1 MEPAINRREPT
12 PNDVADLH
20 TAPLTG
26 SNDPGASAPGQMFDP
41 RQAATSG
48 PMSQR
53 PPRPVVARPTTPH
66 LPLSLILPQMPTT
79 VEETGLE
86 LVLLEELA
94 LRHIALA
101 GSITGGD
108 LAKKL
113 HLPLAGV
120 IEEALASLR
129 RDGLVDVQGSGN
141 AVLGLAAMRLRATE
155 RGADIDRKA
164 QQHNGYVGPAPVSLG
179 AFERMLRQQAMSGR
193 TVPRT
198 EVRRGLGH
206 LVLSADTADRLGAAL
221 ESGGPI
227 LLTGQPG
234 SGKTAVANAV
244 SRMYAGGV
252 LIPHAVVIDGQILRV
267 LDPST
272 HRLAKIDAGGQ
283 KLDERWVCCQTP
295 FVRAG
300 LDLTL
305 RDLELHFD
313 STRHYYDCP
322 LQLKAAGGV
331 LFLDDLGMQATRVEE
346 LLSRLQ
352 EPLTRGLDYLT
363 TVDGQKIAF
372 PFTCLLVFASSREP
386 AELLSQSALRWIPAK
401 ISLSTPSRE
410 QFEELV
416 RRACAVA
423 NVEFTE
429 NGCQHLID
437 VHYGRAGR
445 TVRAS
450 HPVELLRLV
459 AAAAR
464 YFQAPAR
471 LTPQLVDVA
480 ADLFFV

>member
-1 MEPAINRREPT
+1 MDSAANRLEMT
-12 PNDVADLH
+12 HADVAEQH
-20 TAPLTG
+20 TAPLNGSSDPSSSLTG
-26 SNDPGASAPGQMFDP
+26 HPPDP
-41 RQAATSG
+41 RQVSSSG
-48 PMSQR
+48 PMGQR
-53 PPRPVVARPTTPH
+53 QARPAARPTTPH
-66 LPLSLILPQMPTT
+66 VPLNMILPTMPTS

-86 LVLLEELA
+86 MVLLEELT
-94 LRHIALA
+94 LRHIVLA

-120 IEEALASLR
+120 VEVALASLR
-129 RDGLVDVQGSGN
+129 RDGLVDVQGVGN
-141 AVLGLAAMRLRATE
+141 PVLGLAGLRLRATE
-155 RGADIDRKA
+155 RGAEIDRKA

-193 TVPRT
+193 SVSRV

-206 LVLSADTADRLGAAL
+206 LVLSPDTADRLGAAL

-227 LLTGQPG
+227 LLSGQPG
-234 SGKTAVANAV
+234 SGKTAVAHAV

-252 LIPHAVVIDGQILRV
+252 LIPHSVVIDGQILRV

-272 HRLAKIDAGGQ
+272 HRPAKLDAGSL

-300 LDLTL
+300 VDLSL
-305 RDLELHFD
+305 RDLEMHFD

-331 LFLDDLGMQATRVEE
+331 LFLDDLGLQAGRVEE
-346 LLSRLQ
+346 LLARLQ
-352 EPLTRGLDYLT
+352 EPLTRGLDYLS
-363 TVDGQKIAF
+363 TVDGQQIAY
-372 PFTCLLVFASSREP
+372 PFTCLLVFASSSEP
-386 AELLSQSALRWIPAK
+386 NSLFSESALRWIPAK
-401 ISLSTPSRE
+401 INLANPTRE
-410 QFEELV
+410 QYEELV

-423 NVEFTE
+423 NVEFTQS
-429 NGCQHLID
+429 GCDHLIET
-437 VHYGRAGR
+437 HYGRAGR
-445 TVRAS
+445 SVRAS

-464 YFQAPAR
+464 YFEAPAR

>member
-1 MEPAINRREPT
+1 MDSAANRREMT
-12 PNDVADLH
+12 HADVADQH
-20 TAPLTG
+20 TAPLNG
-26 SNDPGASAPGQMFDP
+26 SGDPAASLPGRALDP
-41 RQAATSG
+41 RQNPASGHVQPHAA
-48 PMSQR
+48 R
-53 PPRPVVARPTTPH
+53 PVARPTTPH
-66 LPLSLILPQMPTT
+66 LPLSMILPMAPTT

-86 LVLLEELA
+86 LVLLEELT
-94 LRHIALA
+94 LRHIVQA

-108 LAKKL
+108 LVKRL

-129 RDGLVDVQGSGN
+129 RDGLVDVQGVGSP
-141 AVLGLAAMRLRATE
+141 VLGLAGMRLRATE
-155 RGADIDRKA
+155 RGAEIDRKA
-164 QQHNGYVGPAPVSLG
+164 QQRNGYFGPAPVSLG

-193 TVPRT
+193 SVSRV

-206 LVLSADTADRLGAAL
+206 LVLSTDTADRLGAAL

-227 LLTGQPG
+227 LLSGQPG

-252 LIPHAVVIDGQILRV
+252 LIPHSVVIDGQILRV
-267 LDPST
+267 LDPSM
-272 HRLAKIDAGGQ
+272 HRPAKIDAGGQ

-295 FVRAG
+295 LVRVG
-300 LDLTL
+300 VDLTL

-322 LQLKAAGGV
+322 VQLKAAGGV
-331 LFLDDLGMQATRVEE
+331 LFLDDLGMQAGRIEE
-346 LLSRLQ
+346 LLARLQ

-363 TVDGQKIAF
+363 TVDGQQIAF
-372 PFTCLLVFASSREP
+372 PFTCLLIFASSMEP
-386 AELLSQSALRWIPAK
+386 AALLNESALRWIPAK
-401 ISLSTPSRE
+401 INLANPSRE
-410 QFEELV
+410 QYEELV

-423 NVEFTE
+423 NVEFTQA
-429 NGCQHLID
+429 GCDHL
-437 VHYGRAGR
+437 VETHYGRAGR

-450 HPVELLRLV
+450 HPAELLRLV

-464 YFQAPAR
+464 YFEAPPR

>member
-1 MEPAINRREPT
+1 MEFAANRREMT
-12 PNDVADLH
+12 PADVADQH
-20 TAPLTG
+20 TAPLNG
-26 SNDPGASAPGQMFDP
+26 SGDPSSSVPGQAFDP
-41 RQAATSG
+41 RQSPNSG
-48 PMSQR
+48 PAPQR
-53 PPRPVVARPTTPH
+53 QSRPGARPTTPH
-66 LPLSLILPQMPTT
+66 LPLSMILPTMPST

-86 LVLLEELA
+86 LVLLEELT
-94 LRHIALA
+94 LRHIVLA

-120 IEEALASLR
+120 VEVALASLR
-129 RDGLVDVQGSGN
+129 RDGLVDVQGAGN
-141 AVLGLAAMRLRATE
+141 PVLGLAGMRLRATE

-193 TVPRT
+193 SVSRV

-206 LVLSADTADRLGAAL
+206 LVLSPDTADRLGAAL

-227 LLTGQPG
+227 LLGGQPG
-234 SGKTAVANAV
+234 SGKTALANAV

-252 LIPHAVVIDGQILRV
+252 FVPHSVVIDGQILRV

-272 HRLAKIDAGGQ
+272 HRPAKIDVGSQ

-300 LDLTL
+300 VDLTL

-313 STRHYYDCP
+313 STGHYYDCP

-331 LFLDDLGMQATRVEE
+331 LFLDDLGVQATRVEE
-346 LLSRLQ
+346 LLARLQ
-352 EPLTRGLDYLT
+352 EPLTRGLDYLA
-363 TVDGQKIAF
+363 TVDGQQIAF
-372 PFTCLLVFASSREP
+372 PFTCLLIFASSCEP
-386 AELLSQSALRWIPAK
+386 STLLSESALRWIPAK
-401 ISLSTPSRE
+401 INLANPTRE
-410 QFEELV
+410 QYEELV

-423 NVEFTE
+423 NVEFTQS
-429 NGCQHLID
+429 GCDHLIET
-437 VHYGRAGR
+437 HYGRVGR
-445 TVRAS
+445 AVRAS
-450 HPVELLRLV
+450 HPVELVRLV

-464 YFQAPAR
+464 YFEAPPR
-471 LTPQLVDVA
+471 LIPQLVDVA
-480 ADLFFV
+480 ADLYFV